1 MDQNNTRSDKLYNL
15 IFDERDGYLYAH
27 VQGDTDN
34 FEVSS
39 QYWREVAEKCKST
52 EAKKVLIVEDLPGG
66 ASVTEV
72 YQVAA
77 ELPKMGFY
85 GVKVAFV
92 DTHLDHQELNQF
104 GELVAVNRGLYGK
117 IFNNVAE
124 AEKWIVAD

>member
-1 MDQNNTRSDKLYNL
+1 MDQNSPKSEKLYNL
-15 IFDERDGYLYAH
+15 VFEDRDGYLYAH
-27 VQGDTDN
+27 VQGEIDN

-39 QYWREVAEKCKST
+39 QYWREIAEKCKSI

-117 IFNNVAE
+117 IFADVAE
-124 AEKWIVAD
+124 AERWIVAD